1 MKTQQINA
9 YVPASAYLEGK
20 QESVTPRFYEDF
32 AILDPAE
39 NYRVVAARGLT
50 LKSDRPLRFSLG
62 ESDFLETNLL
72 RHAAVAVDTENG
84 ILLVLRHLQSHCGLL
99 AATLPHG
106 SKTAV
111 AYALRCF
118 DNKDVLL
125 SPTVAAQAHP
135 CKEAEEIYL
144 HLAPFFRLCEE
155 VFSPE
160 RSFDFRLHC
169 AHVAQLAGCKINV
182 TQLPAGHYPIL
193 SGDLARWTA
202 FLLCLF
208 LTLRGDSALGTA
220 FQLEHADRQK
230 FSMKISHQSEYQ
242 RKIPVT
248 ETIYRFLALPPF
260 SDFRL
265 SRTNDR
271 FSIQAVLRR
280 QHSTHL
286 LRASDG
292 FDSVIYIDLVLS
304 DIIGKVADS
313 VRA

>member
-32 AILDPAE
+32 AILDPTQ
-39 NYRVVAARGLT
+39 NDSVIAARGLM

-72 RHAAVAVDTENG
+72 RHTAVAVDTEDG
-84 ILLVLRHLQSHCGLL
+84 ILLVFRHLHPYCGLL
-99 AATLPHG
+99 AAVLPHG
-106 SKTAV
+106 SKNAV

-125 SPTVAAQAHP
+125 SPTVATQAHP
-135 CKEAEEIYL
+135 CKEAEDVYI
-144 HLAPFFRLCEE
+144 HLTPLFHLCEE

-160 RSFDFRLHC
+160 KGFDFRLHC

-182 TQLPAGHYPIL
+182 TQLPTGHYPVL
-193 SGDLARWTA
+193 SGDLSRWTA

-208 LTLRGDSALGTA
+208 LTLRGDSSLGTA
-220 FQLEHADRQK
+220 FQLEHADRQE
-230 FSMKISHQSEYQ
+230 FSMKISHRSEYQ
-242 RKIPVT
+242 RKIPIT
-248 ETIYRFLALPPF
+248 ESIYQFLSLPAF

-265 SRTNDR
+265 SRSNHQ

-280 QHSTHL
+280 QHSSHL

-292 FDSVIYIDLVLS
+292 FDSVIYIDLIL
-304 DIIGKVADS
+304 
-313 VRA
+313 

>member
-32 AILDPAE
+32 AILDPTQ
-39 NYRVVAARGLT
+39 NDSVIAARGLK

-72 RHAAVAVDTENG
+72 RHAAVAVDTEDG
-84 ILLVLRHLQSHCGLL
+84 ILLVFRHLQSHCGLL
-99 AATLPHG
+99 AAALPHG

-118 DNKDVLL
+118 GNKDVLL
-125 SPTVAAQAHP
+125 SPAVAAQAHP
-135 CKEAEEIYL
+135 CNEAEEVYL
-144 HLAPFFRLCEE
+144 HLAPFFHLCEE

-160 RSFDFRLHC
+160 QNFDFRLHC
-169 AHVAQLAGCKINV
+169 ARVAQLAGCKINV
-182 TQLPAGHYPIL
+182 TQLPTGHYPVL
-193 SGDLARWTA
+193 SGDLSRWTA

-208 LTLRGDSALGTA
+208 LTLRGDSSLGTA
-220 FQLEHADRQK
+220 FQLEHADRQE

-242 RKIPVT
+242 RKIPIT
-248 ETIYRFLALPPF
+248 ESIYQFLSLPAF

-265 SRTNDR
+265 SRSNHQ

-280 QHSTHL
+280 QHSSHL
-286 LRASDG
+286 LRASDFG
-292 FDSVIYIDLVLS
+292 SETFVYFELLP
-304 DIIGKVADS
+304 
-313 VRA
+313 

>member
-20 QESVTPRFYEDF
+20 QEGVTPRFYEDF
-32 AILDPAE
+32 AILDPAQ
-39 NYRVVAARGLT
+39 NNSVVAARGLT
-50 LKSDRPLRFSLG
+50 LKSDRSPRISPEEL
-62 ESDFLETNLL
+62 DFLETHLH
-72 RHAAVAVDTENG
+72 RHATVAVDTEDG
-84 ILLVLRHLQSHCGLL
+84 ILLVFRHLQPHCGLL
-99 AATLPHG
+99 ATALPHG
-106 SKTAV
+106 SKNAV

-135 CKEAEEIYL
+135 CNEAEDVYL
-144 HLAPFFRLCEE
+144 HLTSFLHLCEE
-155 VFSPE
+155 VFTPE
-160 RSFDFRLHC
+160 KSFDFRLHC

-182 TQLPAGHYPIL
+182 TQLPTGHYPIL
-193 SGDLARWTA
+193 SGDLSRWTA

-208 LTLRGDSALGTA
+208 LTLRGDSSLGTA
-220 FQLEHADRQK
+220 FQLEHADRQE

-242 RKIPVT
+242 RKIPIT
-248 ETIYRFLALPPF
+248 ESIYQFLSLPAF

-265 SRTNDR
+265 SRSNHQ

-280 QHSTHL
+280 QHSSHL

-292 FDSVIYIDLVLS
+292 FNSVIYIDLIL
-304 DIIGKVADS
+304 
-313 VRA
+313 